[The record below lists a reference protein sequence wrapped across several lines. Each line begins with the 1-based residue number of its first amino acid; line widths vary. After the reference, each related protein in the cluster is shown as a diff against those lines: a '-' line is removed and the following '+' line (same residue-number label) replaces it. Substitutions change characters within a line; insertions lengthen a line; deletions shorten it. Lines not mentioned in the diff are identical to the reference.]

1 MKMIK
6 LAAVALVATVAGL
19 GPALAAGDAK
29 KGEKVFRKCKACHM
43 VGDKAK
49 NRVGPILTGVVGRTA
64 GTAEGYKYSKTN
76 ALAGEEGLV
85 WTVENITAYLPGPQ
99 KFLAAYLK
107 EKGKK
112 APGRTKMV
120 YKLKKE
126 KDVAD
131 VVAYLATFSP
141 EAAESEDAASGDAAT
156 Q

>member
-1 MKMIK
+1 MIK
-6 LAAVALVATVAGL
+6 FAAAALVATAAGF

-43 VGDKAK
+43 VGEKAK
-49 NRVGPILTGVVGRTA
+49 NRVGPILTGVVGRKA
-64 GTAEGYKYSKTN
+64 GAAEGYKYSKTN

-85 WTVENITAYLPGPQ
+85 WTEENIAAYLPGPQ
-99 KFLAAYLK
+99 KFLEKFLK

-126 KDVAD
+126 KEVAD

-141 EAAESEDAASGDAAT
+141 KAEGEDAASGEAAT